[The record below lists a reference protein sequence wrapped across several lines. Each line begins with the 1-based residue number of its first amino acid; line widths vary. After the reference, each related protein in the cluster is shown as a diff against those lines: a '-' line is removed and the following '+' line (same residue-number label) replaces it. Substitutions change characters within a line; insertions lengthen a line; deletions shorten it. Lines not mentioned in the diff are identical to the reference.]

1 MCVVVALGVVAV
13 FLTLGGCSH
22 HNQGAYVEPPPSVL
36 RHPIKA
42 SAVETYP
49 LPTRRQERQSRQSR
63 MPPVRDLP
71 KPTKLSSVKPPPLP
85 VRELPEPTKL
95 SSAEPPPLPV
105 RKPQQVQS
113 PIALGARPSPPRGP
127 GAVRQEAE
135 VKFKAAQAKAKLGG
149 VETLTQKD
157 IDGLSLEQIKQLRG
171 Y

>member
-71 KPTKLSSVKPPPLP
+71 KPTKLSS
-85 VRELPEPTKL
+85 
-95 SSAEPPPLPV
+95 AEPPPLPV
-105 RKPQQVQS
+105 RKPQK
-113 PIALGARPSPPRGP
+113 ALEVVG
-127 GAVRQEAE
+127 QEGEA
-135 VKFKAAQAKAKLGG
+135 KFKAAQAKAAKVG
-149 VETLTQKD
+149 VENLTERD
-157 IDGLSLEQIKQLRG
+157 IDGLSFEQIKKLRG

>member
-1 MCVVVALGVVAV
+1 MCVVVALGVFAV
-13 FLTLGGCSH
+13 FLALGGCSH
-22 HNQGAYVEPPPSVL
+22 HNQGAYVEPRPSAL
-36 RHPIKA
+36 WHPIKA

-49 LPTRRQERQSRQSR
+49 LPTRRQERQSR

-105 RKPQQVQS
+105 RKPQK
-113 PIALGARPSPPRGP
+113 ALDVVG
-127 GAVRQEAE
+127 QEAE
-135 VKFKAAQAKAKLGG
+135 AKFKAAQAKAAKVG
-149 VETLTQKD
+149 VENLTERD
-157 IDGLSLEQIKQLRG
+157 IDGLSFEQIKQLRG

>member
-49 LPTRRQERQSRQSR
+49 LPTRRQERQSR

-85 VRELPEPTKL
+85 VRELPKPTKL

-105 RKPQQVQS
+105 RKPQK
-113 PIALGARPSPPRGP
+113 ALEVVGQEGA
-127 GAVRQEAE
+127 A
-135 VKFKAAQAKAKLGG
+135 KLKAAQAKAAKVG
-149 VETLTQKD
+149 VENLTERD
-157 IDGLSLEQIKQLRG
+157 IDGLSFEQIKKLRG